1 MLPKGD
7 NNFLEVL
14 AIKRANNQQQQDKTL
29 LNEKIRFRE
38 VRVIDGEGEQL
49 GILSRDE
56 ALALATERNLDLVCV
71 SPDAKPP
78 VCRVMDYGKFR
89 FEQQRKQ
96 KLAKKNQ
103 KVVTIKEVRLSPTID
118 THDFETK
125 LRNAIKFLEK
135 GDKVKVSIRFR
146 GRAIAHTSIGR
157 DVLIRFSEACEEIA
171 TVEGQI
177 KLDGRN
183 MFMTLTPKKA
193 N

>member
-1 MLPKGD
+1 M
-7 NNFLEVL
+7 L
-14 AIKRANNQQQQDKTL
+14 AIKRANQQQQQQDKTL

-49 GILSRDE
+49 GILTRDE
-56 ALALATERNLDLVCV
+56 ALALSTERNLDLVCV

-157 DVLIRFSEACEEIA
+157 QVLIRFSEECEEIA

>member
-1 MLPKGD
+1 MLPKGN

-14 AIKRANNQQQQDKTL
+14 AIKRANNQQQQQDKTL

-96 KLAKKNQ
+96 KLAKKKSKSCYDQ
-103 KVVTIKEVRLSPTID
+103 RSA
-118 THDFETK
+118 FESY
-125 LRNAIKFLEK
+125 N
-135 GDKVKVSIRFR
+135 
-146 GRAIAHTSIGR
+146 
-157 DVLIRFSEACEEIA
+157 
-171 TVEGQI
+171 
-177 KLDGRN
+177 
-183 MFMTLTPKKA
+183 
-193 N
+193 